1 MAALVSG
8 QTLNARAATWH
19 AGHAWFAP
27 IIGAATLAVRI
38 ILAARLIAIVAT
50 GPAVLAPA
58 RRIPAII
65 VSPVIVSAVVAALV
79 IVAPVITA
87 RRTLTTIPLLTVTL
101 FPTAIIGTTWRRRA
115 VPVAITGTWW
125 RAVPVAITGT
135 WRWTIPVTVTRT
147 WWGAVPI
154 ARAWWRR
161 SVPAG
166 RWSTPIIT
174 RWARTAP
181 TIAITIKIT
190 VAIIAIPVGTDIEGD
205 DRNAQ
210 IAVITWFDINA
221 VLAIFGLNI
230 TARYPATSTAE

>member
-1 MAALVSG
+1 MAALVSS

-27 IIGAATLAVRI
+27 IIGSATLAVRI
-38 ILAARLIAIVAT
+38 ILATWLIAIVAT

-58 RRIPAII
+58 RRIPTII
-65 VSPVIVSAVVAALV
+65 VSPVIVSAIVAALV
-79 IVAPVITA
+79 IIAPVITA

-101 FPTAIIGTTWRRRA
+101 FPTAVIGATWRRWA

-135 WRWTIPVTVTRT
+135 WRWS
-147 WWGAVPI
+147 VPI
-154 ARAWWRR
+154 TRAWRRR

-190 VAIIAIPVGTDIEGD
+190 VAIISIPVSTDIERD
-205 DRNAQ
+205 DRHAQ
-210 IAVITWFDINA
+210 IAVITWFDIHA

>member
-1 MAALVSG
+1 
-8 QTLNARAATWH
+8 
-19 AGHAWFAP
+19 
-27 IIGAATLAVRI
+27 LAVRI

-58 RRIPAII
+58 RRIPAI
-65 VSPVIVSAVVAALV
+65 VSPVIVSAVVATLV

-135 WRWTIPVTVTRT
+135 WRWTIPVTITRTWWGAVPIAITRT

>member
-1 MAALVSG
+1 VAALLSS

-38 ILAARLIAIVAT
+38 ILAAWLIAIVAT

-58 RRIPAII
+58 RRTPTII
-65 VSPVIVSAVVAALV
+65 VSPVIISSIVAALV
-79 IVAPVITA
+79 IIAPVITA

-101 FPTAIIGTTWRRRA
+101 FPTAIIRTTWRRRA
-115 VPVAITGTWW
+115 VPVAITGTW
-125 RAVPVAITGT
+125 
-135 WRWTIPVTVTRT
+135 RWAIPVTVTRT
-147 WWGAVPI
+147 WQWAVPI

-210 IAVITWFDINA
+210 IAVITWFHINA

-230 TARYPATSTAE
+230 TARYPATSTTE

>member
-1 MAALVSG
+1 MAALVSS

-38 ILAARLIAIVAT
+38 ILAAWLITIVAT

-58 RRIPAII
+58 RRIPTII
-65 VSPVIVSAVVAALV
+65 ISPVIISAIVATLV
-79 IVAPVITA
+79 IIAPVITA

-101 FPTAIIGTTWRRRA
+101 FPTAVIGATWRRRA
-115 VPVAITGTWW
+115 VPVAITGTW
-125 RAVPVAITGT
+125 
-135 WRWTIPVTVTRT
+135 RWS
-147 WWGAVPI
+147 VPI
-154 ARAWWRR
+154 TRAWWRR
-161 SVPAG
+161 SVPAR

-190 VAIIAIPVGTDIEGD
+190 VAIISIPVGTDIEGD

-210 IAVITWFDINA
+210 IAVITWFDIHA